1 MVWNST
7 QSALYRAVDTH
18 NGGDSERQFTAEKG
32 VRKNAQ
38 KTPDF
43 SRGNNGKFHNGNCS
57 ENYVRN
63 ECRGCPKNLPN
74 DPISRIMSDRD
85 MMLIAGLIYIL
96 WRENADRKLILALAI
111 VLLG

>member
-7 QSALYRAVDTH
+7 QSALYRAVDAH
-18 NGGDSERQFTAEKG
+18 NGGNSERRSTAEKS
-32 VRKNAQ
+32 VQKKAQ

-43 SRGNNGKFHNGNCS
+43 SRGNNIRSHNEKRS

-63 ECRGCPKNLPN
+63 ECRGCPNNPQN
-74 DPISRIMSDRD
+74 DPISRIMSDKD
-85 MMLIAGLIYIL
+85 MMLIAGLIFIL
-96 WRENADRKLILALAI
+96 WRENADRKLIMALAI

>member
-7 QSALYRAVDTH
+7 QSALYKAVNAH
-18 NGGDSERQFTAEKG
+18 NGGGDERQNTAPKK

-43 SRGNNGKFHNGNCS
+43 SRGNNVKNHS
-57 ENYVRN
+57 ENRSGNFMQN
-63 ECRGCPKNLPN
+63 ECRCCPNNAPN

-85 MMLIAGLIYIL
+85 MLLIAGLIFIL
-96 WRENADRKLILALAI
+96 WRENADRKLIMALAI